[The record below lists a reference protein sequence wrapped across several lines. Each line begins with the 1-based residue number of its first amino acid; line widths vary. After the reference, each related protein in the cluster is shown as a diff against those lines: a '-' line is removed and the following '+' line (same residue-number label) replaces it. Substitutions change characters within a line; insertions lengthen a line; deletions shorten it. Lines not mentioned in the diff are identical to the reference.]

1 MPASTATID
10 RIYHAAEQLFAN
22 KGYSE
27 ISLRLITAKA
37 KVNLAAVNYHFGS
50 KQGLIEA
57 IFSKYLSAFCTEL
70 KTKLDFY
77 ENQQKTIPST
87 EELLTIFMELT
98 ISVKTHT
105 TKGIVT
111 FMRLLSGALM
121 QEQLFLHE
129 YLIKNYGDILYRY
142 VILLKKS
149 VKQNIPD
156 IEWFWRV
163 HFGLGAMLQN
173 MACIDFLKIIV
184 KAEFKTSIKTTQVI
198 QLMIPFISEGLSAK
212 PTLTEPEL
220 ISARYYLP
228 YLKKKTE

>member
-1 MPASTATID
+1 MPASTATIE

-57 IFSKYLSAFCTEL
+57 VFSRYLTAFCTEL
-70 KTKLDFY
+70 KAKLDFY
-77 ENQQKTIPST
+77 EYQQKNIPST

-98 ISVKTHT
+98 VSVKTHT

-129 YLIKNYGDILYRY
+129 YLIKNFGDILYRY

-149 VKQNIPD
+149 VKHNIPD
-156 IEWFWRV
+156 LEWFWRV

-173 MACIDFLKIIV
+173 MACIDFLKLIV
-184 KAEFKTSIKTTQVI
+184 KTEFKTSIKTSQVI
-198 QLMIPFISEGLSAK
+198 QLMIPFITQGLSAQ
-212 PTLTEPEL
+212 PTLTTPEL
-220 ISARYYLP
+220 VRVKFYVP
-228 YLKKKTE
+228 YIKKLNN